1 MFFPNLNSITT
12 DNFARVV
19 FFKAYNTIHTIDIIC
34 LLETYFDSNI
44 LFDDSNLEIPGY
56 NLVSSDHPSNRK
68 RGGICI
74 YYKS

>member
-1 MFFPNLNSITT
+1 MFFPNLNSIAT